1 MAVAGR
7 QCYMTLVMSDNY
19 LPGAMV
25 LGHSLIDAGCKKELV
40 ALVTLNTLS
49 VDVVDELKVCCPL
62 YYAAPNASQTIYRLL
77 PVDRIANPKPANLF
91 LMGRPDLLFV
101 FTKIALWRQ
110 TEYSKV
116 VYLDADIVV
125 LQNLDHLFDLD
136 VSFAAA
142 PDIGWPDAFNTG
154 FMVLSPSMSEYW
166 ALLALAQSGDSF
178 DGADQGLLN
187 QYYQHKSWH
196 RLSFTYNCTPNAEY
210 QWEPAYRYHKSN
222 IKAVHF
228 IGKDKP
234 WMRGRGSYG
243 DGVYSELVGK
253 WWSVYDSHYK
263 QVSIASCV
271 WWSFSSNFSSPRS
284 TSRAYRMLDRLP
296 SQCGFTAK
304 LLTCTTDFQSK
315 RGCPLRH

>member
-1 MAVAGR
+1 
-7 QCYMTLVMSDNY
+7 MSSAFSAASN
-19 LPGAMV
+19 V
-25 LGHSLIDAGCKKELV
+25 L
-40 ALVTLNTLS
+40 
-49 VDVVDELKVCCPL
+49 
-62 YYAAPNASQTIYRLL
+62 QTMYRLL
-77 PVDRIANPKPANLF
+77 PVDQIANPKPANLF
-91 LMGRPDLLFV
+91 LMGRPDLLFA
-101 FTKIALWRQ
+101 FTKVALWRQ

-154 FMVLSPSMSEYW
+154 FMLLRPNMSDYW

-187 QYYQHKSWH
+187 QYYQHKPWH

-234 WMRGRGSYG
+234 WLRGRGSHG

-263 QVSIASCV
+263 QVSISLV
-271 WWSFSSNFSSPRS
+271 V
-284 TSRAYRMLDRLP
+284 D
-296 SQCGFTAK
+296 
-304 LLTCTTDFQSK
+304 LL
-315 RGCPLRH
+315 